1 MSGKTNILLRG
12 HGRLHADIKKYLAD
26 NIEVKV
32 WMDKGKY
39 AKRTGADLT
48 HDLNA
53 FYRRLQI
60 HKKTGAL
67 SVDYQYRREFL
78 SISEKLAPHIPTFLY
93 IYSRKPV
100 LNGENNFMDMMDAFH
115 IYVHFFIDLL
125 KSNSID
131 YIFFSTIPHHADYIL
146 YLVAKALNIKPVLNG
161 ENNFMD
167 MMDAFH
173 IYVHFFIDLL
183 KSNSID
189 YIFFSTIPHHADYIL
204 YLVAKELNIK
214 TVAFLQS
221 QEPGKAFMV
230 SETGDLGA
238 LSENAESIRPT
249 PLQRNERKSHWY
261 MQHIPRQRL
270 YTKIISA
277 LLFRMDSDLFFHRL
291 STLRKA
297 RQFKRDYKRLTA
309 TQLPTNPFVYFPLH
323 LQPELTTMSLGGQ
336 FVDQML
342 AIEHLRALLP
352 DDWAIVVKE
361 NPKQTA
367 YARGALFFARLA
379 KIPNLS
385 YVGKTF
391 DTYDLIEKSQ
401 FCATVTGTAGFEA
414 LTFGKHV
421 LVFGQAIYKNFPG
434 VVQYRNGLT
443 HEDIMSATFSHAE
456 VELAYAKLART
467 MVDLVVDADTIHQVN
482 EFSAEENTRA
492 LANIINQAVRI

>member
-93 IYSRKPV
+93 IYSR
-100 LNGENNFMDMMDAFH
+100 
-115 IYVHFFIDLL
+115 
-125 KSNSID
+125 
-131 YIFFSTIPHHADYIL
+131 
-146 YLVAKALNIKPVLNG
+146 KPVLNG

>member
-93 IYSRKPV
+93 IYSR
-100 LNGENNFMDMMDAFH
+100 
-115 IYVHFFIDLL
+115 
-125 KSNSID
+125 
-131 YIFFSTIPHHADYIL
+131 
-146 YLVAKALNIKPVLNG
+146 KPVLNG

-492 LANIINQAVRI
+492 LANIINQTVRV

>member
-39 AKRTGADLT
+39 AKGTGADLT

-93 IYSRKPV
+93 IYSR
-100 LNGENNFMDMMDAFH
+100 
-115 IYVHFFIDLL
+115 
-125 KSNSID
+125 
-131 YIFFSTIPHHADYIL
+131 
-146 YLVAKALNIKPVLNG
+146 KPVLNG

-467 MVDLVVDADTIHQVN
+467 MVDLVVDADTI
-482 EFSAEENTRA
+482 SAELRP
-492 LANIINQAVRI
+492 VP

>member
-12 HGRLHADIKKYLAD
+12 HGRLHADIKKYLAED
-26 NIEVKV
+26 IEVKV

-39 AKRTGADLT
+39 TKRTGADLT
-48 HDLNA
+48 HDLDA
-53 FYRRLQI
+53 FYRRLKI

-78 SISEKLAPHIPTFLY
+78 SISEKLAPHIPAFLY
-93 IYSRKPV
+93 IYSRKPI
-100 LNGENNFMDMMDAFH
+100 LNGENNFMDMMDSFH

-125 KSNSID
+125 KSNDI
-131 YIFFSTIPHHADYIL
+131 
-146 YLVAKALNIKPVLNG
+146 N
-161 ENNFMD
+161 
-167 MMDAFH
+167 
-173 IYVHFFIDLL
+173 YV
-183 KSNSID
+183 
-189 YIFFSTIPHHADYIL
+189 FFSTIPHHADYIL

-230 SETGDLGA
+230 SEIGDLGA
-238 LSENAESIRPT
+238 LSDNAEPVRPI
-249 PLQRNERKSHWY
+249 PLQRNERKSYWY
-261 MQHIPRQRL
+261 MQHIPRQRP

-277 LLFRMDSDLFFHRL
+277 LLFRMDPDLFFHRL

-309 TQLPTNPFVYFPLH
+309 AQLPTNPFVYFPLH
-323 LQPELTTMSLGGQ
+323 LQPEFTTMSLGGK

-361 NPKQTA
+361 HPHQTT

-379 KIPNLS
+379 KISNLC

-414 LTFGKHV
+414 LTFGKRV

-434 VVQYRNGLT
+434 VTQYRDGLT
-443 HEDIMSATFSHAE
+443 HEDVMSATLSHAE
-456 VELAYAKLART
+456 VEVAYAKL
-467 MVDLVVDADTIHQVN
+467 DPHYGG
-482 EFSAEENTRA
+482 SCH
-492 LANIINQAVRI
+492 